1 MKLKS
6 AFLLS
11 LFLLAHIAIAQA
23 NNLPIPVVANES
35 ITVTFFFPSE
45 IQRVIKPAV
54 NYRFEYEQHGTMGTL
69 VARKGAAS
77 NLTVI
82 TSDGSI
88 FSFLLQYEQEV
99 NNFTYVLSADQ
110 AIGTIHPS
118 AVPSTVSTNRVEQA
132 AFQPQ
137 DAAAP
142 APQQTETTKTSELI
156 LPEDAQRAVV
166 NQSQVMTRHSDT
178 GPNQKVEQEHSE
190 TAQIEPYENGHVE
203 SSLYETDR
211 ESYYDIFCENKYN
224 QDLRSSKSIKA
235 GTGVELQLNALTADK
250 NELYFIFQVTNRLTS
265 KFKAE
270 KLRFYVRSSAEGEPL
285 QITPLH
291 VYNPLED
298 IEAGRTKKMVYV
310 LKEFRLS
317 TDQKV
322 YVVLDEKDGMRNT
335 VLNIDG
341 QFINAVGE
349 RSLAASR

>member
-23 NNLPIPVVANES
+23 NNLPITVVANES
-35 ITVTFFFPSE
+35 ITVTLFFPSE

-54 NYRFEYEQHGTMGTL
+54 NYRFQYEQHGTMGTL

-82 TSDGSI
+82 TKDGSI

-99 NNFTYVLSADQ
+99 NNFTYVLSADH
-110 AIGTIHPS
+110 AIGTINPS
-118 AVPSTVSTNRVEQA
+118 AVPRAIPTEMEEQA
-132 AFQPQ
+132 TPQ
-137 DAAAP
+137 LEDEAVQKP
-142 APQQTETTKTSELI
+142 RSTETTTISELKLSEEAQI
-156 LPEDAQRAVV
+156 TSVKEPQRMTLRSEVGAKEKTEKDFTESEQTEAYEGLPE
-166 NQSQVMTRHSDT
+166 
-178 GPNQKVEQEHSE
+178 
-190 TAQIEPYENGHVE
+190 E

-211 ESYYDIFCENKYN
+211 ESYYAIFCENQYN

-235 GTGVELQLNALTADK
+235 GTGIELQLNTLTADK
-250 NELYFIFQVTNRLTS
+250 NELYFIFQATNRLTS

-270 KLRFYVRSSAEGEPL
+270 KLRFYVRSSVKGKPL
-285 QITPLH
+285 QITPLYIYKH
-291 VYNPLED
+291 LEEV
-298 IEAGRTKKMVYV
+298 EAGRTKKMIYV

-341 QFINAVGE
+341 QLINAVGE
-349 RSLAASR
+349 RSLATTR